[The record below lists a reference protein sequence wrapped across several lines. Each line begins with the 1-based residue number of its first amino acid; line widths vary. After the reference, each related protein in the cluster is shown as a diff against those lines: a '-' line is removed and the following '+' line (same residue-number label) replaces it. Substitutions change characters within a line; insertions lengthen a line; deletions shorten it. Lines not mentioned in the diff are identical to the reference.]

1 MSLIIELRLLPRGL
15 YCFRVGKGLH
25 EASRSPAAGSFFD
38 SDVGTVRWLSLLRK
52 AGVSSYRNFRT
63 LFLEAGVHLVNI
75 LCMDRVNLAFG
86 VSRLVALNDRAA
98 SPLVAQ
104 PCCGAA
110 CLVGVASSLPE
121 RSSNAFRF
129 DGVFVFTLLA
139 SPSNIPSTWPS
150 FCGVGPI
157 QARCLLGVKET
168 DTGASYG
175 SMTAGCEASNIFR
188 RLTGLCSWLKGSSFL
203 GRVCFL
209 LEGVLKFGSWLFES
223 DSRIL
228 L

>member
-1 MSLIIELRLLPRGL
+1 M
-15 YCFRVGKGLH
+15 
-25 EASRSPAAGSFFD
+25 
-38 SDVGTVRWLSLLRK
+38 
-52 AGVSSYRNFRT
+52 SSYRNLRT

-75 LCMDRVNLAFG
+75 LCIEGVNVAFG
-86 VSRLVALNDRAA
+86 VSGLVALNDRAP
-98 SPLVAQ
+98 SPLVAE

-121 RSSNAFRF
+121 RSSNAFLF
-129 DGVFVFTLLA
+129 DGVRVFTLLG

-168 DTGASYG
+168 NPGASYG
-175 SMTAGCEASNIFR
+175 SITAGCEASNTFR
-188 RLTGLCSWLKGSSFL
+188 RLTGLGSWLRGSSLF

-209 LEGVLKFGSWLFES
+209 LEGVLNSEPWLFEI